1 MKYIDCYNDNKNKI
15 FSYFYYSTWNN
26 RELSDDL
33 TSETFLKGFEKF
45 DSYNDE
51 FKFSTW
57 IFTIARNILID
68 YYRKN
73 NIDISLDEISEITH
87 NEFLKIEEDFS
98 EKIDLDLNMLI
109 VREKLYLLNVVIR
122 DIIVMKY
129 LWDYSTKEISN
140 ITWKN
145 EANIRKIIS
154 RWLKKLKT
162 LLINYI

>member
-1 MKYIDCYNDNKNKI
+1 MKYIDFYNDNKDKI
-15 FSYFYYSTWNN
+15 FSYFYYNTWNN

-33 TSETFLKGFEKF
+33 TSDTFLKWFENF
-45 DSYNDE
+45 DNYNDE

-57 IFTIARNILID
+57 IFTIARNTLID

-73 NIDISLDEISEITH
+73 NIDVSLDEISEITH

-98 EKIDLDLNMLI
+98 KKVDLELNMVV
-109 VREKLYLLNVVIR
+109 VREKLLLLNEAIR

-129 LWDYSTKEISN
+129 LWDYSTKEISD

-145 EANIRKIIS
+145 EANIRKVLS
-154 RWLKKLKT
+154 RWLKKMEK